1 MLTDT
6 DLGEESSLIAAL
18 QAGDAAASGRLVNR
32 YHGLL
37 FGLCMRMLG
46 HRQDAEDVLQETFLR
61 AIRAIRGFDDRKSLR
76 PWLLG
81 IAANRCRTALARR
94 KRLPV
99 NAFLDEA
106 PSDNPPPNL
115 VLLDLSTEIDRALS
129 RLRPEYRE
137 VFLLFH
143 QRGLPYEQI
152 GESLGRPIGTIKTWL
167 HRARA
172 ELAGELERR
181 GITV

>member
-6 DLGEESSLIAAL
+6 DLGDETSLIAAL
-18 QAGDAAASGRLVNR
+18 QAGDVAASGRLVDR
-32 YHGLL
+32 YHGVL

-94 KRLPV
+94 SRLPRNV
-99 NAFLDEA
+99 AVEDTLCE
-106 PSDNPPPNL
+106 SPP
-115 VLLDLSTEIDRALS
+115 VGIGLLDLPAEIDRALD

-143 QRGLPYEQI
+143 QKGLAYEQI
-152 GESLGRPIGTIKTWL
+152 GESLGRPIGTVKTWL

-172 ELAGELERR
+172 ELAAELERR